1 MEIYD
6 RDTIYYV
13 LPLSQQS
20 QFVALFQSQAI
31 PVDVDSSSDDTEI
44 ENEELDNDD
53 HQSSTEV
60 TNSSF
65 EALSDEEL

>member
-20 QFVALFQSQAI
+20 QFVSLFNASEPAGEQ
-31 PVDVDSSSDDTEI
+31 SSDDEDTEI
-44 ENEELDNDD
+44 EDEEGLDDEEG
-53 HQSSTEV
+53 SSDATHS
-60 TNSSF
+60 TSSF
-65 EALSDEEL
+65 EEL